1 MKVLE
6 KQQLIE
12 FAESLHSKLNYF
24 DELESLVVFN
34 IPYVVSSLVVTL
46 HKLVE
51 ISSQTLV
58 LNMKETVMDAVEFVL
73 QNFSEMNKL
82 WVTMEHQGL
91 EHSQSQRMFRGLS
104 PGCLLRDSCHHGFSL
119 RLLHLPLSLDFLEEA
134 TQINAHRYTRHARKG
149 VYFMLNGSPY
159 FVHGFNAYW
168 LLILP
173 FDPSQISK
181 VAAKLGCHRKLGKQF
196 ERSQGSE
203 CDGYVLHVHENTK
216 RGANE
221 VIRRN
226 CADHSRMQFASQ
238 VPSWW
243 QKGCY
248 SQSPE
253 NSKRQE
259 TNNLINLYVRSFLL
273 SYLAFEVLSIVLIP
287 NLALRSLIQ
296 FRVFMVVCVFLVYQ
310 VLNPE
315 HEDDIPLYKALLA
328 DTFKTL
334 HRLHLFIRH
343 HHEYAPSSDLL

>member
-12 FAESLHSKLNYF
+12 FAESLHIKLNYF
-24 DELESLVVFN
+24 DELESPRALGMIRAHVLSVGEDDIIELVVFN

-134 TQINAHRYTRHARKG
+134 THINAHRYTRHARKG

-173 FDPSQISK
+173 SDPSQISK

-216 RGANE
+216 QGANE

-259 TNNLINLYVRSFLL
+259 TKSGHQVSLVWRGSVSNNKHY
-273 SYLAFEVLSIVLIP
+273 E
-287 NLALRSLIQ
+287 
-296 FRVFMVVCVFLVYQ
+296 
-310 VLNPE
+310 
-315 HEDDIPLYKALLA
+315 
-328 DTFKTL
+328 
-334 HRLHLFIRH
+334 
-343 HHEYAPSSDLL
+343 

>member
-24 DELESLVVFN
+24 DELESPRALGMIRAHVLSVGEDDIIELVVFN

-82 WVTMEHQGL
+82 WVTMEHQGP

-104 PGCLLRDSCHHGFSL
+104 PGCLLAEGFMPSWV
-119 RLLHLPLSLDFLEEA
+119 FIKEA
-134 TQINAHRYTRHARKG
+134 TQINTHRYTRHARKG

-173 FDPSQISK
+173 SDPSQISK

-196 ERSQGSE
+196 EQSQGSE

-243 QKGCY
+243 KKGCY

-259 TNNLINLYVRSFLL
+259 TKSGHQVSLVWRGSVSNNKHY
-273 SYLAFEVLSIVLIP
+273 E
-287 NLALRSLIQ
+287 
-296 FRVFMVVCVFLVYQ
+296 
-310 VLNPE
+310 
-315 HEDDIPLYKALLA
+315 
-328 DTFKTL
+328 
-334 HRLHLFIRH
+334 
-343 HHEYAPSSDLL
+343 